1 MLFSAAHKWSTA
13 PRQQLLKVGA
23 DKQVMLERVGFSSL
37 DDLIDSAVPASIRLH
52 KSLSMDEP
60 MSESEALA
68 KLKSIMAKNKV

>member
-1 MLFSAAHKWSTA
+1 
-13 PRQQLLKVGA
+13 
-23 DKQVMLERVGFSSL
+23 MLERVGFSSL

-68 KLKSIMAKNKV
+68 KLKSIMAKNKVKCR